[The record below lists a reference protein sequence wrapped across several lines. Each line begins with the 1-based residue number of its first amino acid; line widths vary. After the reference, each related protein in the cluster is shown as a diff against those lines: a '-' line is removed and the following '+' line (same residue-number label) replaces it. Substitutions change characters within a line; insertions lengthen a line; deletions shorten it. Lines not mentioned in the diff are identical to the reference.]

1 MNANERINFLDLHKR
16 FCGTNMSPT
25 LFENNSELHTEYWLA
40 SDIMFLYRKPTTFA
54 THNTVK
60 YFVKIIIPDIFDY
73 HPFIQNQYAFK
84 QNVIMFPDE
93 TNAKLSRYTTF
104 CIINSLAP
112 DNMCDLVYIM
122 SPNGT
127 PHQKIIADSLKFRR
141 IDLREKLK
149 YYEQEFSH
157 LAKHQGIDFAD
168 AQRTL
173 QQALFNGNHPHE
185 IKQQYSLPTNKPL
198 SDYMGA
204 WAIDTKINTIKN
216 ILSNPQHCTGF
227 FFTTQH
233 YAAEQRSKMLNTTG
247 YAPENDIHQQSVK
260 QVATEFR
267 KKKQEFLERCTY
279 EHLY

>member
-25 LFENNSELHTEYWLA
+25 LFENNSETHTEYWLA
-40 SDIMFLYRKPTTFA
+40 SDIMPLYYKST
-54 THNTVK
+54 NTSNHDTIN
-60 YFVKIIIPDIFDY
+60 YFINIIIPNTFDTVSQQY
-73 HPFIQNQYAFK
+73 TFEQNIIVLPAK
-84 QNVIMFPDE
+84 
-93 TNAKLSRYTTF
+93 TNAKLSRYAIF

-112 DNMCDLVYIM
+112 NNMCDLVYIM

-127 PHQKIIADSLKFRR
+127 QYQKIMTDTLKFRR

-157 LAKHQGIDFAD
+157 LAKHKGMDFAD

-173 QQALFNGNHPHE
+173 QQALFGDIHPHE
-185 IKQQYSLPTNKPL
+185 IKQQYNIPTNKPL

-204 WAIDTKINTIKN
+204 WAISTKINTIN
-216 ILSNPQHCTGF
+216 NLLSKKHTNNF
-227 FFTTQH
+227 FFLLQQC
-233 YAAEQRSKMLNTTG
+233 AAEQRSKMLHSTG

-260 QVATEFR
+260 QVAAEF
-267 KKKQEFLERCTY
+267 KKQKQEFLERCTH
-279 EHLY
+279 ERLY